1 MVAGIIIVFLIIT
14 KVTVLVTLI
23 IIVRLFIVWLQ
34 TPLTRVL
41 ALRAETSL
49 GLAHLIK
56 FGIIAIVHIILK
68 DLILLVLQVLVLQ
81 FLDDLLLLCAP
92 LVVLQIVHVQLIL
105 QVVNVS
111 VLFNV
116 SSIEAFQLGLKSL
129 VLFLEL
135 GLDVLNALEPLVGTL
150 QLNSAPLDSVLED
163 GFVASQRL
171 DRLLHLLHFAS
182 LSVDDVAD
190 ALFDVLLLRVLVQ
203 VATD

>member
-34 TPLTRVL
+34 TSLTRVL

-116 SSIEAFQLGLKSL
+116 SSIEAFQLGLKPL
-129 VLFLEL
+129 VLLLEL

-150 QLNSAPLDSVLED
+150 
-163 GFVASQRL
+163 
-171 DRLLHLLHFAS
+171 
-182 LSVDDVAD
+182 
-190 ALFDVLLLRVLVQ
+190 
-203 VATD
+203 